1 MGTST
6 PNMSDRRLVEAGRL
20 CLVNYGPL
28 TGKLCIIV
36 NVVSSKMVLVDG
48 PTTGVSRHLMPIKR
62 LSITN
67 IKCDIMPGAKVTALK
82 KAIEA
87 AGVAKKWGESSWAK
101 GMAKKSAMGDFD
113 RFTLMVA
120 RKTRA
125 RAVNKALK
133 GMKKK

>member
-28 TGKLCIIV
+28 TGKLCVIV

-48 PTTGVSRHLMPIKR
+48 HMMPIKR

-82 KAIEA
+82 KAMEA

-101 GMAKKSAMGDFD
+101 SMAKKSAKAAMGDFD

>member
-6 PNMSDRRLVEAGRL
+6 RKMSDRRLVEAGRL

-28 TGKLCIIV
+28 AGKLCIIV

-48 PTTGVSRHLMPIKR
+48 PTTGVSRHMMPIKR
-62 LSITN
+62 
-67 IKCDIMPGAKVTALK
+67 DIMPGAKVTALK

-101 GMAKKSAMGDFD
+101 SMAKKSAKAAMGDFD

>member
-1 MGTST
+1 MQ
-6 PNMSDRRLVEAGRL
+6 SDRRLVEAGRL

-67 IKCDIMPGAKVTALK
+67 IKCDIMPGAMVTALK

-101 GMAKKSAMGDFD
+101 GLAKKSAKAAMGDFD

-133 GMKKK
+133 GMKK

>member
-1 MGTST
+1 MQ
-6 PNMSDRRLVEAGRL
+6 SDRRLVEAGRL

-28 TGKLCIIV
+28 TGKLGIIV

-101 GMAKKSAMGDFD
+101 GMAKKSAKAAMGDFD